1 VASSSIVIRPATT
14 ADVRA
19 LGRLGAALMRQHH
32 AFDARRFL
40 PPGDDPEG
48 GYGWFLGQQL
58 QDADAVVIVADQ
70 GGIVVG
76 YVYAGIEPLS
86 WKELRDECGFVHDL
100 LVADE
105 ARGAGGGPR
114 LLEAAF
120 DWLRARGMPRVVL
133 WTAEQNATAQHVFA
147 RAGFR
152 RTMVEMTREL

>member
-1 VASSSIVIRPATT
+1 VTSSPIVIRPATA
-14 ADVRA
+14 ADVPT

-32 AFDARRFL
+32 AFDTRRFL

-58 QDADAVVIVADQ
+58 DDAEAVVIVAEDA
-70 GGIVVG
+70 GAVVG
-76 YVYAGIEPLS
+76 YVYAGIEPRS

-100 LVADE
+100 FVAE
-105 ARGAGGGPR
+105 PARGRGAGRR

-147 RAGFR
+147 RIGFR

>member
-1 VASSSIVIRPATT
+1 VASSSILIRPATA
-14 ADVRA
+14 ADVPA

-32 AFDARRFL
+32 GFDARRFL

-48 GYGWFLGQQL
+48 GYGWFLGEQL
-58 QDADAVVIVADQ
+58 EDADAVVIVADQ
-70 GGIVVG
+70 DGTVVG

-100 LVADE
+100 YVADE
-105 ARGAGGGPR
+105 ARGLGAGPR

>member
-1 VASSSIVIRPATT
+1 MASSPILIRPATA
-14 ADVRA
+14 ADVPA

-32 AFDARRFL
+32 GFDARRFL

-48 GYGWFLGQQL
+48 GYGWFLGEQL
-58 QDADAVVIVADQ
+58 EDADAVVIVADQ
-70 GGIVVG
+70 DGTVVG

-100 LVADE
+100 YVADE
-105 ARGAGGGPR
+105 ARGHGAGPR

>member
-105 ARGAGGGPR
+105 ARGHGAGPR